1 MADRMRESSADV
13 FASLLLVAVGVR
25 VGVELEAQVE
35 TFAVDFDAGTDDFG
49 VVDVFETWPVRD
61 DDGDAVDLLLIADV
75 SPAAA
80 VAVAVPI
87 PRLSSA
93 SSDNAANRLSNS
105 SPVPAAAQ
113 NFIYRSTILS

>member
-80 VAVAVPI
+80 VPI